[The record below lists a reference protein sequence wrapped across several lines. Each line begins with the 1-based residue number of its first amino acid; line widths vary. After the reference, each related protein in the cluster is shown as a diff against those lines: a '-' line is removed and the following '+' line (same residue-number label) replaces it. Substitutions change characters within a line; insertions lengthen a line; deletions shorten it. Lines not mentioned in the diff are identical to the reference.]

1 MTATTYALLASAAF
15 LAPMAAAVDPVA
27 VDISSGLVDSL
38 LRAGPLGA
46 ILMAVYVFWPKVMAW
61 RADERAQQER
71 LVSAFTSTNERLLD
85 RSDRANE
92 RVVAV
97 LADVRE
103 DLHGLRGDV
112 HALAAATG
120 SSLTGPHRIVT
131 QPTTQ
136 DRMTIPSSSVASRLG
151 TE

>member
-71 LVSAFTSTNERLLD
+71 LVRL
-85 RSDRANE
+85 
-92 RVVAV
+92 
-97 LADVRE
+97 
-103 DLHGLRGDV
+103 HQ
-112 HALAAATG
+112 H
-120 SSLTGPHRIVT
+120 
-131 QPTTQ
+131 Q
-136 DRMTIPSSSVASRLG
+136 
-151 TE
+151 